1 MSEKGLQL
9 DSGILQFVP
18 KGAFYETQDEQFKRI
33 YKMWEDLFLFDRT
46 LFCLTTL
53 LGGTGFSKGSMS
65 HMLLSNPQSVEDGA
79 LIPQGL
85 AVDYERN
92 IIMHNLQKERTPRAL
107 KNLLMLAGGEGMRKV
122 NNARTRKIIL
132 EFIFNRDH
140 DSLDNLAVN
149 YKSKIKKLV
158 RHALGRQTV
167 SRIVDHGDERLFNKW
182 IGKYHPN
189 ALPVILYLFDRPFP
203 TEVVMAH
210 YKKIDQVLRLKEAA
224 IKDDV
229 DEFSKLMKGLP
240 LFTVMGYRNTY
251 KVTIDKADV
260 LEGSKVTDRQALQ
273 MQSAAKKSGAK
284 IAVNYDKQSIYDLW
298 KIYYHN
304 LMTSDTKDLKKIE
317 KALDKK
323 HEQAEKINI
332 GPVTIVIDAS
342 RSMSGSEQRP
352 LHPFLTS
359 LSILSVLDNVVDVIY
374 VGGSTLDV
382 EGTQV
387 AVPGGATDLWR
398 GLTEAVMTDAKK
410 IIIISDGYENSVK
423 GMFEHAYNH
432 FKNSG
437 YDFDLIHIN
446 PVMSADASKGTARQL
461 VPDVKPLPV
470 SAPEFLETE
479 LIFNKMIESRDLVKQ
494 LLVNKYQKLIEGGR

>member
-1 MSEKGLQL
+1 MTEKGLQL
-9 DSGILQFVP
+9 DSGILQFAP
-18 KGAFYETQDEQFKRI
+18 KGAFYETQDEQFKQI
-33 YKMWEDLFLFDRT
+33 YRMWEDLFLYDRT

-85 AVDYERN
+85 AIDYERN
-92 IIMHNLQKERTPRAL
+92 VIIHNLKRERTPRAL
-107 KNLLMLAGGEGMRKV
+107 KNLLMLTGGEGMKKV

-140 DSLDNLAVN
+140 EALDNLAVN
-149 YKSKIKKLV
+149 YKGKLKRLV
-158 RHALGRQTV
+158 RHALGRQTLA
-167 SRIVDHGDERLFNKW
+167 RIIDHGDDKLFNKW

-189 ALPVILYLFDRPFP
+189 ALPVVLYLFDRPVP
-203 TEVVMAH
+203 ANTVMA
-210 YKKIDQVLRLKEAA
+210 YYRKIEQVLSLKEAA

-229 DEFSKLMKGLP
+229 KSFEKYMKGLP
-240 LFTVMGYRNTY
+240 YLTVMGYRNTY

-260 LEGSKVTDRQALQ
+260 LEGSKMTDRQSLQ
-273 MQSAAKKSGAK
+273 MQTAAKRSGAK
-284 IAVNYDKQSIYDLW
+284 VKVNYNNQSIYDLW

-304 LMTSDTKDLKKIE
+304 LMQSDTTDLPKIE
-317 KALDKK
+317 KAIDEK
-323 HEQAEKINI
+323 HAKAAKIDI

-342 RSMSGSEQRP
+342 ESMSGSDKRP

-359 LSILSVLDNVVDVIY
+359 LSILSVLDNIVDVIY
-374 VGGSTLDV
+374 VGGKPIDV
-382 EGTQV
+382 NGNQI

-423 GMFEHAYNH
+423 GMFEHAYKH

-437 YDFDLIHIN
+437 FDFELIHIN
-446 PVMSADASKGTARQL
+446 PVMSADASKGTTRQL
-461 VPDVKPLPV
+461 VADVKPLPV

-479 LIFNKMIESRDLVKQ
+479 LIFNKMIENRELVKQ
-494 LLVNKYQKLIEGGR
+494 LLVNKYQKLIGGQ